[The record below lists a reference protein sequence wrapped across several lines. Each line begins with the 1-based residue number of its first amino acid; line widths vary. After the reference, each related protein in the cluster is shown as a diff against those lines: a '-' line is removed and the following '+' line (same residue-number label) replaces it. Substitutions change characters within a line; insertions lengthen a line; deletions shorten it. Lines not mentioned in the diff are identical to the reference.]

1 MREQLPAL
9 IVVVPLAAALIAPL
23 VAFISKK
30 LVKLLAIL
38 ALLMASL
45 GSVAILIRV
54 LNEGT
59 WHYHFGNWAP
69 PWGIEYV
76 LDPLSCVM
84 AILVSFVAL
93 VVVVFAGP
101 FLQTYAK
108 LKTGIFYSLYLLLS
122 VGLLGMMITG
132 DVFNLY
138 VFLEIASLAGYAL
151 IAAGGN
157 KGTVAAFRYL
167 LIGTIGA
174 SFYLLGVGF
183 LYAVTGSLNMADL
196 TEKLI
201 PLMDSSVVIVAIIMI
216 VIGFGIKMALFPLHG
231 WQPDAY
237 TYSHPAATALI
248 AGVMGKVPAY
258 AALRFFFFIMAAT
271 AEPVFKALQ
280 IMGIL
285 AAGGIII
292 GSVMAIAQKDFRRM
306 LAYSSVAQIG
316 YIVVGLAIGNSL
328 ALIGA
333 ILHIINHGIMK
344 GCLFL
349 IAGGVKWR
357 TGEHSIDRFMEL
369 NKKMPLTMGALI
381 IAAMSMVGLPPTA
394 GFFSKWYLVLGAI
407 DKGMWFYVAIIILS
421 SLLNA
426 IYFFRV
432 LENVYMRKADQEI
445 KEVKDKDLRGAFEL
459 PLQMLVPIVVL
470 GLGILILGVL
480 NEPIVAQIIQFAIP
494 GGVQ

>member
-9 IVVVPLAAALIAPL
+9 IVVVPLGVAVLAPL
-23 VAFISKK
+23 LAYFSTTLLK
-30 LVKLLAIL
+30 LVAIG
-38 ALLMASL
+38 ALLFANV
-45 GSVAILIRV
+45 GAVDILMRV

-76 LDPLSCVM
+76 IDPLSGIM
-84 AILVSFVAL
+84 AVLVTFVAL
-93 VVVVFAGP
+93 LVLIYAGP
-101 FLQTYAK
+101 HLREDAW
-108 LKTGIFYSLYLLLS
+108 LKKGGFYTLYLLLS
-122 VGLLGMMITG
+122 TGLLGMMITG

-138 VFLEIASLAGYAL
+138 VFLEISSLAGYAL

-157 KGTVAAFRYL
+157 RSTVAAFRYL

-174 SFYLLGVGF
+174 SFYLLGIGY

-196 TEKLI
+196 TELLVPLI
-201 PLMDSSVVIVAIIMI
+201 NTPPVIIAIVML
-216 VIGFGIKMALFPLHG
+216 VIGLGIKMALFPLHG

-248 AGVMGKVPAY
+248 AGIMAKVPAY
-258 AALRFFFFIMAAT
+258 AALRFFFFIMGAT
-271 AEPVFKALQ
+271 TGPVYKALQ
-280 IMGIL
+280 IMGLL
-285 AAGGIII
+285 AAAGIIV
-292 GSVMAIAQKDFRRM
+292 GSIMAIAQKDFRRM

-316 YIVVGLAIGNSL
+316 YIIVGLAIGNSL

-333 ILHIINHGIMK
+333 VLHIINHAIMK
-344 GCLFL
+344 SCLFL

-357 TGEHSIDRFMEL
+357 TGEHTIDKYVEL
-369 NKKMPLTMGALI
+369 SKKMPLSMGALV
-381 IAAMSMVGLPPTA
+381 IAALSMVGLPPTA

-407 DKGMWFYVAIIILS
+407 EKDMWFYVVIIILS

-432 LENVYMRKADQEI
+432 LENVYMKKAP
-445 KEVKDKDLRGAFEL
+445 KEVPDKASGGMFEL
-459 PLQMLVPIVVL
+459 PMQMLVPIVVL
-470 GLGILILGVL
+470 GLGILVVGIF
-480 NEPIVAQIIQFAIP
+480 NEPIVAQFIQFAIP
-494 GGVQ
+494 GGGQ